1 MPNNTS
7 KKSIEIDF
15 KNKENFNLNQTG
27 NCDCNDN
34 HRCHKDDKENDK
46 RICLAEKENA
56 HIELKRQELTT
67 PMTKVEDD
75 ISLVNIDHETST
87 ELMAD
92 IEKLKLKYPKICIP
106 KIINTDKR
114 CHELQVEIDNNR
126 EKMNEIYE
134 QIKPQLEE
142 YNKLQLDN
150 FNKRNIIRDSEAT
163 KINKALIDNIT
174 TDELK
179 ERLKDSRELI
189 TKQYLEAVSNN
200 NTQSTATD
208 IPKYATAYS
217 TNTPE
222 PQFNSNSNFDFNQD
236 IRSYNIGTSNYSK
249 HKIQPWD
256 IWEDY
261 NLNPWDADI
270 IKRVLREK
278 TYEGKSQSQSRIE
291 DYQKIIHVCLN
302 RIRQLNQNS

>member
-92 IEKLKLKYPKICIP
+92 IEKLKFSLFLKSIS
-106 KIINTDKR
+106 
-114 CHELQVEIDNNR
+114 IDF
-126 EKMNEIYE
+126 
-134 QIKPQLEE
+134 LE
-142 YNKLQLDN
+142 
-150 FNKRNIIRDSEAT
+150 
-163 KINKALIDNIT
+163 
-174 TDELK
+174 
-179 ERLKDSRELI
+179 
-189 TKQYLEAVSNN
+189 
-200 NTQSTATD
+200 
-208 IPKYATAYS
+208 
-217 TNTPE
+217 
-222 PQFNSNSNFDFNQD
+222 
-236 IRSYNIGTSNYSK
+236 
-249 HKIQPWD
+249 
-256 IWEDY
+256 
-261 NLNPWDADI
+261 
-270 IKRVLREK
+270 VLLGMK
-278 TYEGKSQSQSRIE
+278 
-291 DYQKIIHVCLN
+291 C
-302 RIRQLNQNS
+302 

>member
-15 KNKENFNLNQTG
+15 KNKENSNLNQTG

-34 HRCHKDDKENDK
+34 HRCHKDDKENDN

-56 HIELKRQELTT
+56 YIELKRQELKT

-75 ISLVNIDHETST
+75 ISLVNIDPKTST

-150 FNKRNIIRDSEAT
+150 FNKRNIIRDSEAA

-208 IPKYATAYS
+208 IPKYATAYN

-236 IRSYNIGTSNYSK
+236 IRSYNIGTSDYSK
-249 HKIQPWD
+249 YKIQPWD